1 MSDSVQVA
9 HDRAQRPLRRIA
21 AAMSTQ
27 RKRLSGAALLGFVA
41 SASAVALLATSGWLI
56 SFAAEMPPVLA
67 LGVAAVLVR
76 AFALSRSV
84 FRYAERLLGHDS
96 AFRAL
101 TTLRV
106 AIYQRLELLAPVGLA
121 RFSRGDLLA
130 RLVADIDTAMD
141 LPLRVI
147 LPWAQAVLVS
157 LATVAFVL
165 WLDIGAGIAIA
176 MALAIGVL
184 VVPALIAAIA
194 RRAQARL
201 APLRGEL
208 SSGVVTALFAS
219 PDLLA
224 YGATGQ
230 ALTRIDSVDAQL
242 MQVARRESA
251 GLGVGA
257 GIGVLMQGAAVV
269 VALALTMP
277 AITSGQLA
285 PVWLAVVA
293 LVPLAA
299 YDLVTTLPAS
309 AMALQRVR
317 ASSKRITEV
326 LDAPLPVSDPVHPSG
341 AALAPYGVRCT
352 QLKARWREDGPFTL
366 RSIDITI
373 EPGERVAIV
382 GPSGAGKSTLAAVLL
397 KFLQYEGT
405 ATVGGREIADL
416 AGDDLRAHVTMLT
429 QDAHIFDTTIA
440 ANLRLG
446 RAQATDNE
454 LTSVLERVKLESWL
468 QSQPHGL
475 HTELGSRGA
484 TMSGGER
491 QRLALARL
499 LLADRPVMVLD
510 EPTEHLDPLT
520 ADALTTDLLRVTEG
534 ISTLLITH
542 RLRGLDHVDRIHVLV
557 AGEISATGSHDELIA
572 QGGWYAEQWQRESD
586 HLNLAGLMSSIPPGT
601 AISRR

>member
-201 APLRGEL
+201 
-208 SSGVVTALFAS
+208 
-219 PDLLA
+219 
-224 YGATGQ
+224 
-230 ALTRIDSVDAQL
+230 
-242 MQVARRESA
+242 
-251 GLGVGA
+251 
-257 GIGVLMQGAAVV
+257 
-269 VALALTMP
+269 
-277 AITSGQLA
+277 
-285 PVWLAVVA
+285 
-293 LVPLAA
+293 
-299 YDLVTTLPAS
+299 
-309 AMALQRVR
+309 
-317 ASSKRITEV
+317 
-326 LDAPLPVSDPVHPSG
+326 
-341 AALAPYGVRCT
+341 
-352 QLKARWREDGPFTL
+352 GP
-366 RSIDITI
+366 
-373 EPGERVAIV
+373 
-382 GPSGAGKSTLAAVLL
+382 
-397 KFLQYEGT
+397 
-405 ATVGGREIADL
+405 
-416 AGDDLRAHVTMLT
+416 
-429 QDAHIFDTTIA
+429 
-440 ANLRLG
+440 
-446 RAQATDNE
+446 
-454 LTSVLERVKLESWL
+454 RVK
-468 QSQPHGL
+468 P
-475 HTELGSRGA
+475 SRG
-484 TMSGGER
+484 
-491 QRLALARL
+491 LI
-499 LLADRPVMVLD
+499 
-510 EPTEHLDPLT
+510 PLMHNSC
-520 ADALTTDLLRVTEG
+520 R
-534 ISTLLITH
+534 
-542 RLRGLDHVDRIHVLV
+542 
-557 AGEISATGSHDELIA
+557 
-572 QGGWYAEQWQRESD
+572 
-586 HLNLAGLMSSIPPGT
+586 
-601 AISRR
+601 